1 MTGEKDDNTYITSDL
16 PLAAYLMMKN
26 LQLRDARRSQHGKF
40 EFIFF
45 DPDNTAFSL
54 SLEFV
59 NSEFCKFD
67 NHLRSLKKILYKS

>member
-1 MTGEKDDNTYITSDL
+1 MADKDDNLYITSDL
-16 PLAAYLMMKN
+16 PLAAYLMMRDLK
-26 LQLRDARRSQHGKF
+26 LKDARRSSHGKF

-45 DPDNTAFSL
+45 DPQSTAFSL

-67 NHLRSLKKILYKS
+67 NHLRSLKKILYKG